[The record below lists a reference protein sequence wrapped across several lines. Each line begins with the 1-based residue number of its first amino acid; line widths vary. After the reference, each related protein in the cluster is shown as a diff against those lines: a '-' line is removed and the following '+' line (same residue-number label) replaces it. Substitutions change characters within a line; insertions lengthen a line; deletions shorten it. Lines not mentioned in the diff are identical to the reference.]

1 MPPLIILTEIF
12 IQSLKSLQGFFKEL
26 SYPLSIKYAGI
37 FISTGEVNKMK
48 IKWILAGVSVL
59 ALAALAVG
67 GLLWARTAYAQSQ
80 TPNGPGYPYGMMGG
94 FGMMGGYGYGPMQT
108 YMVQGLAEALN
119 LQPADLQKR
128 LSAGETPWQIAQSQG
143 LSDAQIQ
150 QAMLEA
156 HDKALDAAV
165 QAGFLTQEQADWMDQ
180 HMEFMWGAA
189 QLGSGINEAQPGSD
203 GDEAPGNPSS
213 GIPSNAAPGRGF
225 GSMMGGSRMGW

>member
-1 MPPLIILTEIF
+1 
-12 IQSLKSLQGFFKEL
+12 
-26 SYPLSIKYAGI
+26 LSIKYAGI

-48 IKWILAGVSVL
+48 IKWIITGISVL

-80 TPNGPGYPYGMMGG
+80 TPNGPGYPYGMMSG

-128 LSAGETPWQIAQSQG
+128 LAAGETPWQIAQSQG

-150 QAMLEA
+150 QAMLDA
-156 HDKALDAAV
+156 QDKALDAAV
-165 QAGFLTQEQADWMDQ
+165 KDGFLTQQQADWMDQ
-180 HMEFMWGAA
+180 HMEFMWGEG
-189 QLGSGINEAQPGSD
+189 QSGSNSIEAPSSNSD
-203 GDEAPGNPSS
+203 AKPGNPSS
-213 GIPSNAAPGRGF
+213 EAPSNAAPGQGF
-225 GSMMGGSRMGW
+225 GPMMGGSRMGW